1 MKYLIHFLTLSRL
14 IIGPIILILILV
26 KESYLGALI
35 LFIYASAS
43 DYLDGYFARRFNLE
57 STIGEILD
65 PIADKIL
72 TLFLIMTLA
81 IFLESLF
88 ITITGLIMLSREFWV
103 SGLRDFNARNENMF
117 ATKVTFLAKLKTTM
131 QFISFGVFLIGI
143 TINNSLV
150 IFLGNFIFFAAM
162 ILSIQTAI
170 TYTHASFRNDA

>member
-88 ITITGLIMLSREFWV
+88 ITITGLIMLSRANFKYF
-103 SGLRDFNARNENMF
+103 SP
-117 ATKVTFLAKLKTTM
+117 LK
-131 QFISFGVFLIGI
+131 QFIIMLTKG
-143 TINNSLV
+143 
-150 IFLGNFIFFAAM
+150 
-162 ILSIQTAI
+162 
-170 TYTHASFRNDA
+170 